1 MGWRGRPSESGRAGK
16 TPQAFSATRSL
27 TGLWTGAKTGL
38 PSFSFL
44 AMAPMQQ
51 SAAIATTAAAMR
63 PPTSLVPCEARRR
76 VASVRKG
83 LITRALING
92 VASALVGV
100 PKTTVTKRGARAYAT
115 FTAKFHCSKTR
126 IR

>member
-1 MGWRGRPSESGRAGK
+1 MGWGRGRPSESGRAGK

-51 SAAIATTAAAMR
+51 RGDRDDGRGDEAMQK
-63 PPTSLVPCEARRR
+63 
-76 VASVRKG
+76 KG
-83 LITRALING
+83 KKQ
-92 VASALVGV
+92 S
-100 PKTTVTKRGARAYAT
+100 
-115 FTAKFHCSKTR
+115 
-126 IR
+126 

>member
-1 MGWRGRPSESGRAGK
+1 MTAPRYYPSFNVVSRRGREGWGAARAL

-38 PSFSFL
+38 PSFSFF

-63 PPTSLVPCEARRR
+63 PPTSP
-76 VASVRKG
+76 ASSLLHRSGPLDVRLREG
-83 LITRALING
+83 QFQR
-92 VASALVGV
+92 
-100 PKTTVTKRGARAYAT
+100 
-115 FTAKFHCSKTR
+115 
-126 IR
+126 

>member
-1 MGWRGRPSESGRAGK
+1 MGSARPPSQSGRAGK

-38 PSFSFL
+38 PSFSFF

-63 PPTSLVPCEARRR
+63 PPTIVSDKTKLNRVNFTFAQACKTYEPGILFDWGVLLGSLAFF
-76 VASVRKG
+76 
-83 LITRALING
+83 LFFRAG
-92 VASALVGV
+92 F
-100 PKTTVTKRGARAYAT
+100 AT
-115 FTAKFHCSKTR
+115 
-126 IR
+126 